1 MALWDKIYTI
11 IEEHQPARDP
21 AEITEEIMAAIEDDR
36 VYQEAQEAE
45 DRRWN
50 EGR

>member
-1 MALWDKIYTI
+1 MELRDKIYTI
-11 IEEHQPARDP
+11 IEDHQPAREP
-21 AEITEEIMAAIEDDR
+21 AEIVEEIMAAIEDYR
-36 VYQEAQEAE
+36 IYTEAQEAE